1 MGLWKDLLFLGG
13 HVATPAGLEALGA
26 TGADAPVAAD
36 AATAEPNVAPAAPEP
51 AL

>member
-26 TGADAPVAAD
+26 TGTDGPAAAD
-36 AATAEPNVAPAAPEP
+36 AATAEAKPAPQTPQP